1 MNDTTKSQG
10 AEFWNSNPCGGQ
22 WPSYR
27 EFLAWYQ
34 RTEPYVY
41 QILDRY
47 DWQDREVLEIGCG
60 QGTVLNYL
68 PPKGARVHGID
79 MSAGSLCQALAGAEE
94 LGHADRI
101 TLNLADA
108 ERLPFADGSYSR
120 IVSIGVLHHTPDTA
134 ASIRELHRVLAPGG
148 EAIVMLYRSGNPKW
162 WATAL
167 LRWFSRQVD
176 RLNGEQDV
184 IARRL
189 RQRADVGS
197 SQGTALLELFGVPVL
212 NAFSNNQCR
221 AMFAQFSEVRISN
234 YQPGFERMCDILGWL
249 KPFQRLLAWI
259 DRVSQQTWGFYQVI
273 EGRK

>member
-1 MNDTTKSQG
+1 MDENSKSQG
-10 AEFWNSNPCGGQ
+10 AEFWNANPCGGQ

-41 QILDRY
+41 RILDSY
-47 DWQDREVLEIGCG
+47 DWEGSTVLEIGCG

-68 PPKGARVHGID
+68 PGKGARVHGID
-79 MSAGSLCQALAGAEE
+79 MSSGSLRQAMAGAIE

-108 ERLPFADGSYSR
+108 ERLPFTDASFKR

-134 ASIRELHRVLAPGG
+134 ASIHELYRVLAPGG

-167 LRWFSRQVD
+167 LRWLSRFVD
-176 RLNGEQDV
+176 RLAGERDV
-184 IARRL
+184 VARRV
-189 RQRADVGS
+189 RHGTAVGA

-212 NAFSNNQCR
+212 RAFSNRQCR
-221 AMFAQFSEVRISN
+221 ELFAQFSDVRISN
-234 YQPGFERMCDILGWL
+234 HQPGFARMCDILGWL
-249 KPFQRLLAWI
+249 KPFRRLLAWI
-259 DRVSQQTWGFYQVI
+259 DRRTQDVWGFYQVI
-273 EGRK
+273 EARK